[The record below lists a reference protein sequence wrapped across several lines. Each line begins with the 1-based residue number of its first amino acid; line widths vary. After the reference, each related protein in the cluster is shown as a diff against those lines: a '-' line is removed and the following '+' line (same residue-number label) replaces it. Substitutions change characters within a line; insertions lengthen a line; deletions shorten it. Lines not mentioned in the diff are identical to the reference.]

1 MLLTLGPTLRLKACW
16 RIIVSGTQ
24 VWRVASY
31 ERLASEAVR
40 AEPDGRLNEGGEL
53 WRECT
58 ARDVYQWFPAACEH
72 DGIHASKDVC
82 RFIRLLRVAWSGV

>member
-53 WRECT
+53 WRE
-58 ARDVYQWFPAACEH
+58 
-72 DGIHASKDVC
+72 
-82 RFIRLLRVAWSGV
+82 